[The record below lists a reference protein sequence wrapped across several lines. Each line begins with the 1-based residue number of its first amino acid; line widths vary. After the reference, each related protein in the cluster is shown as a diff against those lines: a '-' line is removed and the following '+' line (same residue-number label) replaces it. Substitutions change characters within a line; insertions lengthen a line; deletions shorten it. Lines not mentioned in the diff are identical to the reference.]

1 MDITWS
7 YLSNKNLS
15 EKNHPNQLDQ
25 WKLHYKT
32 KS

>member
-7 YLSNKNLS
+7 YLSSKNLS
-15 EKNHPNQLDQ
+15 EKNYPNQLDQ